1 LLSVLHLW
9 QNDPG
14 LAGVRDASSLARL
27 PAAEQSGWEKL
38 WADVAAVLAEVRKT
52 K

>member
-1 LLSVLHLW
+1 LVLHLW

-14 LAGVRDASSLARL
+14 LVGVRDASSLARL
-27 PAAEQSGWEKL
+27 PAAERADWEKL
-38 WADVAAVLAEVRKT
+38 WADVAAVLAEARKV